1 MFKKYDINC
10 YELDLPHQYTKLAYV
25 WFDLKRADKVYVQL
39 EKCSK
44 REERQMPYFRVGKP
58 LERCKF
64 PPLHLHPRHLAKAG
78 AGRREDGK
86 FHGQGHVSV
95 GQTRKTAGTS
105 YPEVSSRFRLFPR
118 VGHGVG
124 QDKKPMESRR
134 TRKKNKLKL
143 YPQYPF

>member
-86 FHGQGHVSV
+86 LHAAGQVNVGQKSAERLELPTRKYPAVSV
-95 GQTRKTAGTS
+95 
-105 YPEVSSRFRLFPR
+105 YFRVWGEHALVAR
-118 VGHGVG
+118 
-124 QDKKPMESRR
+124 
-134 TRKKNKLKL
+134 
-143 YPQYPF
+143 

>member
-86 FHGQGHVSV
+86 FYGQGHVSV
-95 GQTRKTAGTS
+95 GQQAKNGWNFLPGSTQPFPFISACGVSTR
-105 YPEVSSRFRLFPR
+105 
-118 VGHGVG
+118 
-124 QDKKPMESRR
+124 
-134 TRKKNKLKL
+134 
-143 YPQYPF
+143 